1 MPLINCKIEL
11 DLTWSINCVISEIS
25 RTVELAANPSNLAR
39 GATETNGSRFTI
51 KTAKLYVSAFTLS
64 INDTIKSLENI
75 KQGFKITIS
84 SNKYSSEITKHLKNN
99 NLGYMIDPIFSNI
112 NKMFVPSFKN
122 ANDNQDFLLISVT
135 CY

>member
-1 MPLINCKIEL
+1 M
-11 DLTWSINCVISEIS
+11 
-25 RTVELAANPSNLAR
+25 AANPTNLTR
-39 GATETNGSRFTI
+39 GATETNGSTFTI

-84 SNKYSSEITKHLKNN
+84 SNKYSSEITKHLKNS

-112 NKMFVPSFKN
+112 NKMFVLSFKN
-122 ANDNQDFLLISVT
+122 ANDNEDFLLILVEIKGF
-135 CY
+135 